1 MSYDVPCMKE
11 NLIVLKWMR
20 HKYMIFASLFHIDYG
35 IEQFSVEWLDNCA
48 SVNDIENKMAEN

>member
-1 MSYDVPCMKE
+1 MKE
-11 NLIVLKWMR
+11 NVIVLKWMR
-20 HKYMIFASLFHIDYG
+20 RKYMIFASLFHIDYG